1 MHPSLPAAE
10 PFGDR
15 RGGKSEIVAGG
26 ENDPVVSGKRMEKGV
41 HRMRKLPCLNDL
53 LHIVPSRDALGELVE
68 RGGRL
73 TAAAFLRA
81 VGAKAG
87 KGGVRTVRTDTRRDA
102 PGAAAGWC
110 SRVRDKRPARSPRRP
125 PPRGRNRR
133 AMPSHAPPYFRLR
146 FRRSPARR
154 AAVQVYDEAVLHD
167 LCLISL
173 RAAP

>member
-1 MHPSLPAAE
+1 MYPFLPAAE

-53 LHIVPSRDALGELVE
+53 LHIVPPRDTLSELVE

-87 KGGVRTVRTDTRRDA
+87 KCGV
-102 PGAAAGWC
+102 PYGAEQI
-110 SRVRDKRPARSPRRP
+110 
-125 PPRGRNRR
+125 RGK
-133 AMPSHAPPYFRLR
+133 M
-146 FRRSPARR
+146 
-154 AAVQVYDEAVLHD
+154 
-167 LCLISL
+167 L
-173 RAAP
+173 RALRRMVFQSER